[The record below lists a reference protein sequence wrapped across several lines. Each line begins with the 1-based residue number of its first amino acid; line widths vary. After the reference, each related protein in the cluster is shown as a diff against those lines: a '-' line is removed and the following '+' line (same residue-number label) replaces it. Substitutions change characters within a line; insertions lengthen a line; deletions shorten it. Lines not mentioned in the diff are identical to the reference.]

1 MVVLVLVLFR
11 SPFAMLCSLYYQN
24 LWGICAIYFCKCKQL
39 FLDCSQLII
48 ALTIW
53 YKALISS
60 HLFLR
65 TLSITD
71 SRVTPTVLTMES
83 TVVSLTSQ
91 PARGSLIFRIWS
103 MMSLVSGLEFL
114 VVQGWLTTVSMLNL
128 LSGSIT
134 NKPCN
139 DK

>member
-1 MVVLVLVLFR
+1 MALTKTKPGLIFISFSILSGQFQTLHK
-11 SPFAMLCSLYYQN
+11 S
-24 LWGICAIYFCKCKQL
+24 ICKCKQ
-39 FLDCSQLII
+39 FGGNCSQLII
-48 ALTIW
+48 SLTIW

-128 LSGSIT
+128 RSGSIT

-139 DK
+139 NK